1 MLQASGIGNG
11 ATNSQDP
18 PAGDEVMVYLV
29 GADSAEFA
37 GAVNETVAV
46 VCPVAVALTEVGAP
60 GAVAAVTDIEVDSAP
75 LGLDALFTA
84 RIWTG

>member
-1 MLQASGIGNG
+1 ML
-11 ATNSQDP
+11 
-18 PAGDEVMVYLV
+18 V
-29 GADSAEFA
+29 

-46 VCPVAVALTEVGAP
+46 VWPVAVADTAVGAP
-60 GAVAAVTDIEVDSAP
+60 GAVAAVTDTDAEPAP